1 MLQRTT
7 PITFK
12 YLLTIILVSQLFGC
26 GGGGGGGSNA
36 DNDNVPVSAEAFI
49 SGSVGDGP
57 IVGAT
62 LNIYDKDGKLIQTE
76 ISDNSASYSAR
87 IKAAGN
93 AYPLTIE
100 VIDGIDL
107 VTGLAPDFKLVSVV
121 THPSV
126 KKVNINPFTTL
137 IVESA
142 RSMSGGLDDENIA
155 IAKATITNQLNFG
168 LDPLLV
174 ADPIETGINDD
185 NIANIVKSS
194 EALGEMIRRARDNL
208 MITGTVSDADDI
220 VRAIADDLADGILD
234 GIGGERANGR
244 IAAVA
249 TIVSAQVL
257 IESLSNNLK
266 VGGLRATDALDN
278 SILTVRPTVAGG
290 ALTGDVRINQEMLDQ
305 TRETLDAASALTT
318 AGELNTVSGILDLI
332 QIGSLPSEV
341 ETMLPGDSSQ
351 DLDPII
357 ALAASTTDEQL
368 AVVNDSMRLDQDPG
382 TGGSGSTANTNSAP
396 VISGNAPSSVD
407 AGTLYRFQPSS
418 SDADGDTL
426 SFKIVNRPSWA
437 SFNSGSG
444 RLVGT
449 PDTADAG
456 TYDNIVISVSD
467 GKSSASLPSF
477 SITVNTT
484 AQRLGAASL
493 GWTAPVAR
501 ADGSALTM

>member
-26 GGGGGGGSNA
+26 GGGGGSSA
-36 DNDNVPVSAEAFI
+36 DNDNAPVSAEAFI

-62 LNIYDKDGKLIQTE
+62 LNIYDKDGNLIQTE

-126 KKVNINPFTTL
+126 KQVNINPFTTL

-142 RSMSGGLDDENIA
+142 RSMSGGLDDGNIA
-155 IAKATITNQLNFG
+155 TAKAAIINRLNFG

-174 ADPIETGINDD
+174 ADPIETDINDN

-208 MITGTVSDADDI
+208 MITGTVSDADDV

-249 TIVSAQVL
+249 TIISAQVL

-278 SILTVRPTVAGG
+278 SILTVQPTVAGG

-305 TRETLDAASALTT
+305 TRKTVDAASALTT

-341 ETMLPGDSSQ
+341 ETMLPGDSGE
-351 DLDPII
+351 DWTRLLPW
-357 ALAASTTDEQL
+357 QL
-368 AVVNDSMRLDQDPG
+368 PRRM
-382 TGGSGSTANTNSAP
+382 NS
-396 VISGNAPSSVD
+396 
-407 AGTLYRFQPSS
+407 
-418 SDADGDTL
+418 
-426 SFKIVNRPSWA
+426 
-437 SFNSGSG
+437 
-444 RLVGT
+444 
-449 PDTADAG
+449 
-456 TYDNIVISVSD
+456 
-467 GKSSASLPSF
+467 
-477 SITVNTT
+477 
-484 AQRLGAASL
+484 
-493 GWTAPVAR
+493 
-501 ADGSALTM
+501 